1 MTIDPV
7 GIRLFHANLDQGYQ
21 DIDQFIA
28 PKEERNFHIKN
39 SISPYNRNYVSER
52 IRIFEKIFP
61 SEEKILQYRVQENFV
76 NNLLEQKE
84 KKLKLF
90 KETKNKLLQ
99 ELVESKIFY
108 QTYILYN
115 ISVML
120 KQTFVNEIEKFTN
133 IYSQF
138 TIFCKKNNQT
148 FKRFTIDNKQIFLQG
163 KNDYNSEK
171 DLPLLLRKLNRLP
184 AKLFSNKIS
193 ITFVVKSKRKFKK

>member
-1 MTIDPV
+1 M
-7 GIRLFHANLDQGYQ
+7 FQANLDQGYQ
-21 DIDQFIA
+21 DIDQIIA

-39 SISPYNRNYVSER
+39 SNNPYNRNYVNQR

-61 SEEKILQYRVQENFV
+61 SEEKILQHHSQENFV

-90 KETKNKLLQ
+90 KETKNKFLE

-115 ISVML
+115 ISGVL
-120 KQTFVNEIEKFTN
+120 KQTFVSEIEKFTN

-148 FKRFTIDNKQIFLQG
+148 FKSFTIDNKKIFLQS

-171 DLPLLLRKLNRLP
+171 DLPLSLRKLNGLP

-193 ITFVVKSKRKFKK
+193 ITFVVKSKKIKNKK

>member
-21 DIDQFIA
+21 DIDQIIA

-61 SEEKILQYRVQENFV
+61 SEEKILQYRAQENFV

-171 DLPLLLRKLNRLP
+171 DLPLLLRKLNGLP